1 MSVDAER
8 PARRPST
15 TTYIARMDLRDD
27 DLTSLANSLA
37 ELVGAPITIE
47 DPDSSVLAYSQSVG
61 AERSQAVDDA
71 RITTILGRQVPPHY
85 RALLDDAGV
94 FAEVARSRDVVTVD
108 LPGSGMTRR
117 AIVAVRDEAGT
128 LLGSVWA
135 AVPDGITDEQR
146 QAMLGLAPVVADRLL
161 RIRERADSTRQRTV
175 EVVETLLSG
184 GDAAVRAAQAHGLR
198 TPCTVLVL
206 ASDRARQP
214 VPAARAGAFVLH
226 LAAVAPS
233 AAAAQ
238 VDDVV
243 YAVVSGSEAA
253 AARIAR
259 DFLARTRGP
268 LVVGVGRP
276 VDTAAAIDLS
286 ARDADSVVRVLRRRG
301 RTEVVETVRGVLAD
315 VVALRSADAWDGY
328 EEFSPLTALVE
339 FDEKHG
345 AELLP
350 TARAY
355 LAHGG
360 DVAAAAATLHVH
372 PNTLRNRLR
381 RASQAVGVDLD
392 DPDTR
397 LLLALHLKVTDVA
410 GHA

>member
-1 MSVDAER
+1 
-8 PARRPST
+8 
-15 TTYIARMDLRDD
+15 MDPRDD

-47 DPDSSVLAYSQSVG
+47 DPDSSVLAYSQSAD

-94 FAEVARSRDVVTVD
+94 FTEIARSREVVTVD
-108 LPGSGMTRR
+108 LSGSGMTRR
-117 AIVAVRDEAGT
+117 AIVAVRDDSGT

-135 AVPDGITDEQR
+135 AVPDGITSEQR
-146 QAMLGLAPVVADRLL
+146 QAMLDLAPVVAGRLVRL
-161 RIRERADSTRQRTV
+161 RERADSTRQRTV

-184 GDAAVRAAQAHGLR
+184 GDDAVRAAQTQGLR

-206 ASDRARQP
+206 AADRARLA
-214 VPAARAGAFVLH
+214 VPAARASAFVLH

-243 YAVVSGSEAA
+243 YAVVAGPEAT
-253 AARIAR
+253 AARVAR
-259 DFLARTRGP
+259 DFLARSRGP
-268 LVVGVGRP
+268 LVAGVGRT
-276 VDTAAAIDLS
+276 VDSAAAIDLS
-286 ARDADSVVRVLRRRG
+286 ARDADAVVRVLRRRG
-301 RTEVVETVRGVLAD
+301 RSGVVETVRGALAD
-315 VVALRSADAWDGY
+315 VVALRSADAWAGY
-328 EEFSPLTALVE
+328 EEFSPLTALVR
-339 FDEKHG
+339 FDDEHH
-345 AELLP
+345 AELLS

-360 DVAAAAATLHVH
+360 DVAAAAASLHVH

-410 GHA
+410 DAD

>member
-1 MSVDAER
+1 MIGPDGPEITA
-8 PARRPST
+8 
-15 TTYIARMDLRDD
+15 YIARMDLRDD

-94 FAEVARSRDVVTVD
+94 FTEVARSRDVVTVD
-108 LPGSGMTRR
+108 LPGSGMTQR
-117 AIVAVRDEAGT
+117 AIVAVRDEAGA

-135 AVPDGITDEQR
+135 AVPEGITAEQR
-146 QAMLGLAPVVADRLL
+146 QSMRDLAPVVADRLIRL
-161 RIRERADSTRQRTV
+161 RERADSSRRQTV
-175 EVVETLLSG
+175 EVVEALLSG
-184 GDAAVRAAQAHGLR
+184 GDEAVRVAQAQGLR
-198 TPCTVLVL
+198 TPCTALVL
-206 ASDRARQP
+206 ASDRARRP
-214 VPAARAGAFVLH
+214 VPASRAGAFVLH

-243 YAVVSGSEAA
+243 YAVVAGPETA
-253 AARIAR
+253 AARVAR
-259 DFLARTRGP
+259 DFLARSRGP
-268 LVVGVGRP
+268 LVIGVGRQ
-276 VDTAAAIDLS
+276 VESAAAIDLS
-286 ARDADSVVRVLRRRG
+286 ARDADAVVRVLRRRG
-301 RTEVVETVRGVLAD
+301 RTGVVETVRGALAD
-315 VVALRSADAWDGY
+315 VVALRSADAWAGY
-328 EEFSPLTALVE
+328 EEFSPLTALVR
-339 FDEKHG
+339 FDEEQN

-360 DVAAAAATLHVH
+360 DVGAAAASLHVH

-397 LLLALHLKVTDVA
+397 LLLALHLKVAEVA
-410 GHA
+410 DADEG